1 MSVQVNQTT
10 KKRRVGDG
18 TPGPGRPKGS
28 QNRVTSDVRQMVHKA
43 LNEAG
48 GVEYLLIQSREN
60 PVAFLSLV
68 GKIIP
73 KEVSLPTDVAG
84 FSLVINRSK

>member
-1 MSVQVNQTT
+1 
-10 KKRRVGDG
+10 
-18 TPGPGRPKGS
+18 
-28 QNRVTSDVRQMVHKA
+28 MVHKA